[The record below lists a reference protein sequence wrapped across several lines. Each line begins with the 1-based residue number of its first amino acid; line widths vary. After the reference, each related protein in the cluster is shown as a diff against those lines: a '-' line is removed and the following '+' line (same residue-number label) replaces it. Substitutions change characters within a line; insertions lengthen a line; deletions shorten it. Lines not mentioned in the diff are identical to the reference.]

1 MVEIN
6 VNELADLRISQ
17 YKAGSPIGQ
26 LISAILSDFQAREV
40 DQLLELADW
49 PNSGVMLDW
58 LGELLGLP
66 RPLLNVNATPGVR
79 LQGDVVRRSVD
90 STILLSSRSRARLQ
104 CRMLSTS
111 SVSGPSTSQL
121 RGTASLENMLNVFGE
136 RGTPT
141 FIQATDELDGTVTVR
156 FLDDTDK
163 LVWDRMWDI
172 GVAPIPAGI
181 SASSVKVSSF

>member
-6 VNELADLRISQ
+6 VNELANLRISQ

-26 LISAILSDFQAREV
+26 LISVILSDFQAREV
-40 DQLLELADW
+40 DPLLELADW
-49 PNSGVMLDW
+49 HNSGVMLDW

-66 RPLLNVNATPGVR
+66 RPLLNVNALPVFGFRGTSFGEGGFDDPAFITVTGSTPMPDAQYLVC
-79 LQGDVVRRSVD
+79 L
-90 STILLSSRSRARLQ
+90 RAKYL
-104 CRMLSTS
+104 
-111 SVSGPSTSQL
+111 QL
-121 RGTASLENMLNVFGE
+121 RGTASLENMLNVYGD

-181 SASSVKVSSF
+181 EASSVKVSSF